1 MIAPHHEALRGDQTI
16 MATILEFRRIEEAA
30 ARIRKP
36 VEGSLG
42 EIIIF
47 PGVRIERH
55 TPSHAPGTAGP
66 TNRRRVPRVRK
77 KSRA

>member
-1 MIAPHHEALRGDQTI
+1 
-16 MATILEFRRIEEAA
+16 MATILEFRRTEEAA
-30 ARIRKP
+30 AGTGKP
-36 VEGSLG
+36 AEGTLG

-55 TPSHAPGTAGP
+55 TSPEEPQSGSPSGP
-66 TNRRRVPRVRK
+66 RAPRVRK

>member
-1 MIAPHHEALRGDQTI
+1 
-16 MATILEFRRIEEAA
+16 MATILEFRRTEEAA
-30 ARIRKP
+30 ARIKRP

-47 PGVRIERH
+47 PGVRIERR
-55 TPSHAPGTAGP
+55 TSSDAPRTTGQ
-66 TNRRRVPRVRK
+66 TNRRRVPRARK

>member
-1 MIAPHHEALRGDQTI
+1 
-16 MATILEFRRIEEAA
+16 MATILEFRRPEEAVS
-30 ARIRKP
+30 RIDKP

-47 PGVRIERH
+47 PGVRIERR
-55 TPSHAPGTAGP
+55 TVSDEPNRTGS
-66 TNRRRVPRVRK
+66 TNRRRAQRARK

>member
-1 MIAPHHEALRGDQTI
+1 
-16 MATILEFRRIEEAA
+16 MATILEFRRIEDAA
-30 ARIRKP
+30 APIRKP

>member
-1 MIAPHHEALRGDQTI
+1 
-16 MATILEFRRIEEAA
+16 MATILEFRRTDEAA
-30 ARIRKP
+30 ARNGKP
-36 VEGSLG
+36 VEGTLG

-55 TPSHAPGTAGP
+55 ALTDAPQSGPSSRPRAA
-66 TNRRRVPRVRK
+66 RVRR

>member
-1 MIAPHHEALRGDQTI
+1 
-16 MATILEFRRIEEAA
+16 MATILEFRRPEEDAV
-30 ARIRKP
+30 RKP

-47 PGVRIERH
+47 PGVRIERR
-55 TPSHAPGTAGP
+55 TSSDEPRGTG
-66 TNRRRVPRVRK
+66 TTSRRRAPRVRN

>member
-1 MIAPHHEALRGDQTI
+1 
-16 MATILEFRRIEEAA
+16 MATILEFRRTEEAA
-30 ARIRKP
+30 ARIGKP
-36 VEGSLG
+36 VEGTLG

-55 TPSHAPGTAGP
+55 TSTDTPQSSSPS
-66 TNRRRVPRVRK
+66 RRRAPRVRK

>member
-1 MIAPHHEALRGDQTI
+1 
-16 MATILEFRRIEEAA
+16 MATILEFRRTEDAA

-36 VEGSLG
+36 VEDTLG

-55 TPSHAPGTAGP
+55 GPDDAPRQTASAP
-66 TNRRRVPRVRK
+66 RRRPRVRK